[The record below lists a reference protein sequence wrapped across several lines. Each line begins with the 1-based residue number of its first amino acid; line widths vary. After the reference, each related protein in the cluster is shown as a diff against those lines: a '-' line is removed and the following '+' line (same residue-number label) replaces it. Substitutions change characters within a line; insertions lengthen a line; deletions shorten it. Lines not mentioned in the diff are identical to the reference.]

1 MDIVHFIAGEVVE
14 PHVAGLTAF
23 MLTGMMLLFLIVVG
37 LYVKGLNLLY
47 KIASHHFVQTV
58 HQVLFNGYYVEA
70 MITWI
75 SKNII
80 VNAIAKGARW
90 FDTYVI
96 DAIVNLTVPPTQLV
110 YKGFKAGH
118 SGRIGAYMGQMV
130 LGVAVITIAILIIVK
145 GL

>member
-1 MDIVHFIAGEVVE
+1 
-14 PHVAGLTAF
+14 
-23 MLTGMMLLFLIVVG
+23 MLTGMLIIFLIVVG

-47 KIASHHFVQTV
+47 KIASHHFVQTI

-80 VNAIAKGARW
+80 VNAIAKSARW

-96 DAIVNLTVPPTQLV
+96 DYIVNATVALSLYT
-110 YKGFKAGH
+110 YKFFKLGH
-118 SGRIGAYMGQMV
+118 TGRIGSYMGQMV
-130 LGVAVITIAILIIVK
+130 LGVAIIVIAILII
-145 GL
+145 L